1 VTVNDDGAITRFSVT
16 SDADLHAE
24 FFGVE
29 KKKDLF
35 EETFGRRVEVAVV
48 EGE

>member
-1 VTVNDDGAITRFSVT
+1 VTDDGEVTRFDVVGEV
-16 SDADLHAE
+16 DLHAE
-24 FFGVE
+24 LYGVG

-35 EETFGRRVEVAVV
+35 EETFGRRVEVAVL